1 MNRRSFLK
9 ILAGTAAAST
19 TAYFL
24 PPIGGWKSDVIA
36 QPRQLQLEALNR
48 TIRLLMARDAAA
60 SALDEIMP
68 IPPATLRSFRV
79 RFETSFPGR
88 TAYVNI
94 D

>member
-36 QPRQLQLEALNR
+36 HAPYHYFDCSVFGDFTPLLKPIRFKIPIEYSQLAV
-48 TIRLLMARDAAA
+48 
-60 SALDEIMP
+60 IM
-68 IPPATLRSFRV
+68 SQGNFCN
-79 RFETSFPGR
+79 G
-88 TAYVNI
+88 
-94 D
+94 